1 MSPIQATPTPCKM
14 FKQGPLRKCHQIFI
28 GLSTGSYKH
37 LEITR
42 APSHETFGTST
53 ASTNARSC
61 KIFIL
66 GTFTRFSQGTLLDLF
81 IQGPPG
87 APCKTD
93 VTITT
98 APPEGS
104 NSCGVVRK
112 FKMWGIWAQGLCET
126 SHGLL
131 WYSQLLSFGSFFCPV
146 VTVFFMIC
154 FSSFLLRS
162 VENHQNTWKYLLS
175 SKRVRTLQIA
185 ALGLPCRARA
195 CGKRREELP
204 ETAWGLA
211 NFPCD
216 LGDGENLGKD
226 WSVQTA

>member
-146 VTVFFMIC
+146 VTSFFHDL
-154 FSSFLLRS
+154 FLFLL
-162 VENHQNTWKYLLS
+162 VW
-175 SKRVRTLQIA
+175 
-185 ALGLPCRARA
+185 
-195 CGKRREELP
+195 KRREPSKHVEVLVVV
-204 ETAWGLA
+204 ETCEDAADRCAWLTMQSA
-211 NFPCD
+211 R
-216 LGDGENLGKD
+216 LRKK
-226 WSVQTA
+226 T